1 MVVKVL
7 IKRRFK
13 KGKAREG
20 LALLN
25 NLRSDAVGQR
35 GYISGETL
43 VGHDDPQ
50 TVLVISLW
58 YSLENWLKWKENKIR
73 KDTESELEKYL
84 AGKTKYEIYALGT
97 DTVPAKG
104 SVKK

>member
-13 KGKAREG
+13 KGKAQEG
-20 LALLN
+20 FALLKS
-25 NLRSDAVGQR
+25 LRSEAMSQR

-43 VGHDDPQ
+43 VGYDDPQ

-58 YSLENWLKWKENKIR
+58 YSLENWLKWKENKNR
-73 KDTESELEKYL
+73 KTVESELKKYL
-84 AGKTKYEIYALGT
+84 TGPTKYEVYVLGT
-97 DTVPAKG
+97 ENVPAKG
-104 SVKK
+104 PRK

>member
-13 KGKAREG
+13 EGKARDG
-20 LALLN
+20 FTLLKK
-25 NLRSDAVGQR
+25 LRSDAMSQR

-50 TVLVISLW
+50 KVLVISLW
-58 YSLENWLKWKENKIR
+58 YSLENWLKWKENTIR
-73 KDTESELEKYL
+73 KTVESELEEYL
-84 AGKTKYEIYALGT
+84 KGPTEYEVYLLGT
-97 DTVPAKG
+97 ETVPMKG
-104 SVKK
+104 PRK